1 MTDLAATPLE
11 RAVSGGAAARRPT
24 PLDALRLARRHW
36 LAGDRIDMGAL
47 AEELG
52 TSRATLYNWVGSK
65 ERLIG
70 EVLWTLG
77 EPTMRR
83 AQEEASGSGPEY
95 VGEVAERF
103 VTAVAGFAPLRRFIE
118 QDPEFALRIL
128 TSKRSPLQRRLI
140 EMNRELLERQVA
152 AGALDPPL
160 DLDTLAYLLAR
171 IAESFLYT
179 NVITG
184 DEPDPVKAGQATRVL
199 LSAPAPSGRTSAPS
213 GPRRRRRT

>member
-1 MTDLAATPLE
+1 MSEGRTALE
-11 RAVSGGAAARRPT
+11 RALEDDGQGRRPT
-24 PLDALRLARRHW
+24 PLDALRLARRSW
-36 LAGDRIDMGAL
+36 LADQRIDMGAL

-70 EVLWTLG
+70 EVLWTLA
-77 EPTMRR
+77 EPTMRQ
-83 AQEEASGSGPEY
+83 AQEQAKGSGPDY
-95 VGEVAERF
+95 VGQVAERF
-103 VTAVAGFAPLRRFIE
+103 VEAVAGFAPLRRFVE

-184 DEPDPVKAGQATRVL
+184 DEPDPAKAGQVTRVL
-199 LSAPAPSGRTSAPS
+199 LSAPAQTAQ
-213 GPRRRRRT
+213 RRRRRT